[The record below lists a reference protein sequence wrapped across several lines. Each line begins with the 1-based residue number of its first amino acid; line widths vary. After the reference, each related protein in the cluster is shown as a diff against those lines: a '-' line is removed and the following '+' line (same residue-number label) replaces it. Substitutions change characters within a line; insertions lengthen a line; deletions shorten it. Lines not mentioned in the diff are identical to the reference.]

1 MLKKTYL
8 LWLFGLALLSPN
20 LPAQTDCG
28 KVTQIPTAECKALI
42 ALYNNTNGSQWKKSN
57 GWLVTNTPC
66 SWHGIQCKKGHVTRL
81 YLQYSQLS
89 GIIPPEI
96 KGLSHL
102 KVLNIKNNNLCG
114 NIPVEIMNLNELWSF
129 KLDNNHLTAS
139 DSALRQWLKRVGG
152 KNWENSQTAC
162 MTTVPPQP
170 PVSKPQPQQSVNTH
184 SSFYNIAY
192 KSAKNLA
199 NNAWKNIGEDCTKTS
214 IFVQI
219 VGNGVD
225 DAIND
230 IGTKYK
236 GPSAEQFGNGFID
249 GLTEVLERVVAR
261 CVNECEMLG
270 RANGEWSAKMFCRLA
285 MVIKRAPTFTTKSIN
300 IKGSICGGSYRM
312 GCESNFV
319 GTTSNMCPNYTHAPS
334 FNSFYRAAENGCC
347 SYNPY

>member
-28 KVTQIPTAECKALI
+28 KITQIPTAECKALI
-42 ALYNNTNGSQWKKSN
+42 ALYNNTNGSQWKKNS

-66 SWHGIQCKKGHVTRL
+66 SWYGIECKKGHVTRL
-81 YLQYSQLS
+81 YLQYNQLS

-114 NIPVEIMNLNELWSF
+114 NIPVELMNLNDLWSF
-129 KLDNNHLTAS
+129 SLDNNHLTAS
-139 DSALRQWLKRVGG
+139 DFALSQWLKKLVG
-152 KNWENSQTAC
+152 KNWENSQTTC
-162 MTTVPPQP
+162 LTVPQP
-170 PVSKPQPQQSVNTH
+170 PVSKPQPHRPVNTRR

-236 GPSAEQFGNGFID
+236 GRSAEQFGNGFID
-249 GLTEVLERVVAR
+249 GLTEVLELVVAR

-270 RANGEWSAKMFCRLA
+270 KANGEWSAKMFCRLA
-285 MVIKRAPTFTTKSIN
+285 IVIKRAPTFTAKNIN